1 METIK
6 INNYIVLVP
15 TDIIVEYLKY
25 RKLNN
30 QPYSMDAEDYINMYI
45 YNINLWCGTFNVTF
59 EEIQPELE
67 EIANEL
73 I

>member
-30 QPYSMDAEDYINMYI
+30 QQYYDGVEDDINMHI
-45 YNINLWCGTFNVTF
+45 YNITMWSSTFDVTF
-59 EEIQPELE
+59 EEVKPELE
-67 EIANEL
+67 KIAIDL

>member
-30 QPYSMDAEDYINMYI
+30 QPYYNGVEDDINMHI
-45 YNINLWCGTFNVTF
+45 YNITMWSGTFNVTF

>member
-6 INNYIVLVP
+6 INNYFVLVP
-15 TDIIVEYLKY
+15 PRIIVEYLKP

-30 QPYSMDAEDYINMYI
+30 QPYYDGVEDDINIHI
-45 YNINLWCGTFNVTF
+45 YNITLWSGTFDVTF
-59 EEIQPELE
+59 EEVKPELE
-67 EIANEL
+67 KIVIDL

>member
-30 QPYSMDAEDYINMYI
+30 QQYYDGVEDDINMHI
-45 YNINLWCGTFNVTF
+45 YNITMWSSTFDVTF
-59 EEIQPELE
+59 EEVKPELE
-67 EIANEL
+67 KIAFDL